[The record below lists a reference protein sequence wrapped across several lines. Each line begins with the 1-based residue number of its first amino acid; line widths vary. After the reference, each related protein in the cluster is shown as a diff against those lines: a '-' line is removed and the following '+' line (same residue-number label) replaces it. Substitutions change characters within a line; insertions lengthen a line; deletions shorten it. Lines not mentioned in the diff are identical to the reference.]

1 MYGKIFLLSTCW
13 GFGRERDR
21 GARCILGTRLS
32 ACDHKVHGARVE
44 KTWRTNWP
52 RNVFMFLLFTQTQR
66 IFRTSFVYEAGLT
79 DPLEIIPEVNI

>member
-1 MYGKIFLLSTCW
+1 M
-13 GFGRERDR
+13 
-21 GARCILGTRLS
+21 
-32 ACDHKVHGARVE
+32 E

-66 IFRTSFVYEAGLT
+66 IFQTSFVDEAGLA